1 MQLDQRCAEHVGTLD
16 DANSSFVCQLQIVVE
31 LCCKILFA
39 EKGMVDRREGYPRT
53 ARIRLAEQKRR
64 LLSRFISGQEMR
76 PELAMQGAGEFQ
88 GVHALHPLLHPEG
101 KGSDPRQE
109 VRSSVYLGRCP
120 PPLRGPRQKYPGPNE
135 RRLVRRSG
143 RSQALAMQA

>member
-1 MQLDQRCAEHVGTLD
+1 MCGTVSRRPILSAGEKAAGQGPGMRMKLDQRCAEHVGTLD

-88 GVHALHPLLHPEG
+88 GVHALHPLRH
-101 KGSDPRQE
+101 S
-109 VRSSVYLGRCP
+109 C
-120 PPLRGPRQKYPGPNE
+120 
-135 RRLVRRSG
+135 
-143 RSQALAMQA
+143 ALSC